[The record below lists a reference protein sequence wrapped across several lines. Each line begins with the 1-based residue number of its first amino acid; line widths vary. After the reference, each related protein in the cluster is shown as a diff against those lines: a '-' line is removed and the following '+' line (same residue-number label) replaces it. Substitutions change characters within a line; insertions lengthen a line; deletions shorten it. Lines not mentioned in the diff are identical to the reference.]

1 MIFKLLISLI
11 LGAIAGWAAN
21 RIMSGESGSLLR
33 NIIIGI
39 VGSFIGTGLAGLF
52 GISVTWF
59 GNILLSIAGACL
71 CIFVGRRLFSNELVK
86 K

>member
-1 MIFKLLISLI
+1 MHLIITII

-21 RIMSGESGSLLR
+21 RIMSGNSGSLLR

-39 VGSFIGTGLAGLF
+39 VGSLVGTGLAGLF
-52 GISVTWF
+52 GIYANWF

>member
-1 MIFKLLISLI
+1 MRFIFALIF
-11 LGAIAGWAAN
+11 GAIAGWAAN
-21 RIMSGESGSLLR
+21 RIMSGNSSSLLR

-39 VGSFIGTGLAGLF
+39 VGSFIGTGLASLV
-52 GISVTWF
+52 GISANWF
-59 GNILLSIAGACL
+59 GSILLSIAGACL

>member
-1 MIFKLLISLI
+1 MHFLISII

-21 RIMSGESGSLLR
+21 RIMSGNSSSLLR

-39 VGSFIGTGLAGLF
+39 VGSFVGLGLAGLF
-52 GISVTWF
+52 GIYANWF
-59 GNILLSIAGACL
+59 GNILLSIGGACL